1 MLYVFFLFLS
11 FYFLCVFI
19 LALYFPFLWAI
30 FRFVSVLV
38 FFSFVSLVLQIEQN
52 RCTSSFSYEN
62 VICKARAMVVGS
74 VKEKAETFYVKLTN
88 QPKHSLLTITS
99 KSMLETWHFNGS
111 QRILIEAR
119 FFTAQVNQP
128 DTQSTSFVRIRIS
141 TST

>member
-1 MLYVFFLFLS
+1 MCVYFGVIFSVSLGHFS
-11 FYFLCVFI
+11 FCFSS
-19 LALYFPFLWAI
+19 
-30 FRFVSVLV
+30 RF